1 MVLVHLLTL
10 NNQLTEKSNL
20 ENSRNNAQLQSNY
33 KKIKIKK
40 SIFVPTGRKSKML
53 FAPLA

>member
-33 KKIKIKK
+33 KKNKNKKINFCT
-40 SIFVPTGRKSKML
+40 SGRKSKML
-53 FAPLA
+53 FAPLT